1 VADPRRI
8 TRDMLH
14 RPIDVH
20 VNGTP
25 LNLKNA
31 KVIAD
36 EKALEFSSNPILL
49 AWFEKK
55 TGRHSPNI
63 VYGAQEKPS
72 WLVYAQF
79 RGGSISV
86 NINNEE
92 YVFIYRSGDHTPYQL
107 P

>member
-1 VADPRRI
+1 MADPRRI

-55 TGRHSPNI
+55 QAVTLP
-63 VYGAQEKPS
+63 
-72 WLVYAQF
+72 
-79 RGGSISV
+79 ISYMV
-86 NINNEE
+86 HKRNRAGWYTHNFEA
-92 YVFIYRSGDHTPYQL
+92 VRFP
-107 P
+107 